1 MGLASPS
8 LNKKSKTLSTYTVD
22 YCVTFGLC
30 CICLKLKEREIRFRK
45 ANFSNIA
52 KLDAVSVFEKLQ
64 EIWLHN
70 SKVLKETVEFCAKS
84 GFGNYRIS
92 SDIFPLA
99 THPKLKNAF
108 FESVSFPA
116 IKRLLKET
124 GLLAKNNG
132 LGFSFHPSQFV
143 VLASGNP
150 AVRTSAASEINFNSE
165 ILDMLGAPVS
175 PSAPIN
181 VHLNT
186 RPRNDLARD
195 FENGLDL
202 LSPNARARLTVENED
217 RGFWNVANLLSFL
230 RRFDIPLTLDFLHHK
245 CNNMGEVL
253 SDVFDAAAKTWG
265 GNIPVF
271 HYSESRSPRCPR
283 AHSDYC
289 KKLPPYFG
297 AAYICQIEAK
307 MKDLAILRLMRKL
320 QKAQMQ

>member
-1 MGLASPS
+1 MKSAAGFSMGLASPS

-52 KLDAVSVFEKLQ
+52 KLDAVSAFEKLQ

-70 SKVLKETVEFCAKS
+70 ARVLKETAEFCVKS
-84 GFGNYRIS
+84 GFANYRIS

-175 PSAPIN
+175 PSA
-181 VHLNT
+181 
-186 RPRNDLARD
+186 
-195 FENGLDL
+195 
-202 LSPNARARLTVENED
+202 TV
-217 RGFWNVANLLSFL
+217 GSTLVFWA
-230 RRFDIPLTLDFLHHK
+230 
-245 CNNMGEVL
+245 
-253 SDVFDAAAKTWG
+253 
-265 GNIPVF
+265 
-271 HYSESRSPRCPR
+271 
-283 AHSDYC
+283 
-289 KKLPPYFG
+289 
-297 AAYICQIEAK
+297 
-307 MKDLAILRLMRKL
+307 
-320 QKAQMQ
+320 